1 MDFQNDITTYIES
14 KVDEYINLISK
25 KYNISSDELTQI
37 WKNND
42 VNITETTD
50 TDEKEKTSELDLSM
64 LHTYT
69 KPVLVEL
76 CKQRGIKH
84 TGKKTDLINTL
95 LDNSKQTKL
104 KPNTNKTTKKEAKQN
119 KVKTQV
125 LRKNNF
131 DNYEYMIDNIR
142 FVINKESNKIYGI
155 QGDNGEI
162 LQLCEEDIEI
172 IMSDGNFGY
181 EIPLNL
187 DEDNVDDIEELSEE
201 LTEEEIVELSEDE
214 FIIEEEDD

>member
-42 VNITETTD
+42 VTRPETTD

-155 QGDNGEI
+155 QGDNGDI

>member
-1 MDFQNDITTYIES
+1 MDFQKDITTYIES